1 MSRSAR
7 HGYPPRAYHICV
19 AAHSLWSG
27 SEVAAAVFLDGVLTG
42 EELTPVAAMPLV
54 IARIGVS
61 SRGALLCIFF
71 KGVYLF
77 DFATPEGLLGE
88 PLLADPLVD
97 S

>member
-1 MSRSAR
+1 MVTLAFF
-7 HGYPPRAYHICV
+7 
-19 AAHSLWSG
+19 L
-27 SEVAAAVFLDGVLTG
+27 EAAADFLDGVLTG
-42 EELTPVAAMPLV
+42 EELTPVAAIPLV
-54 IARIGVS
+54 KARTGVS
-61 SRGALLCIFF
+61 SRDALLCIFF